1 MTAAEP
7 VASGPGLFQPITR
20 EPRLS
25 EKVADLL
32 LESIT
37 SGHLEQGD
45 RLPSERELGE
55 RFGVSRTVIREAVR
69 TLAAKGVIEVRAGS
83 GLRVAEVGS
92 STVRESMTLFLRSH
106 RVLNYDKVNEVRT
119 LLEVEVAGLAAE
131 RATNEDIETLR
142 EIMRRM
148 ESVIEDVEAAS
159 IEDVAFHRKIATST
173 QNELY
178 GLMLDSIGDV
188 LLEIRRSTLAGGT
201 PGRQVLAWHAR
212 ILDRIAAHDPEGARE
227 AMHDHLAKIEQAWIA
242 REKKAAAQ
250 ARESTDE
257 SAS

>member
-1 MTAAEP
+1 VTAAEP
-7 VASGPGLFQPITR
+7 VASGPALFQPIVR

-25 EKVADLL
+25 EKVADLI
-32 LESIT
+32 LESII
-37 SGHLEQGD
+37 SGQLEHGD

-69 TLAAKGVIEVRAGS
+69 TLAAKGVVEVRPGS

-92 STVRESMTLFLRSH
+92 STVRESMTLFLRSSP
-106 RVLNYDKVNEVRT
+106 VLNYDQVNEVRT

-131 RATNEDIETLR
+131 RATAEDIETLT
-142 EIMRRM
+142 EILRRM
-148 ESVIEDVEAAS
+148 ETVIDDVEAAS
-159 IEDVAFHRKIATST
+159 IEDVAFHRQIATTT

-201 PGRQVLAWHAR
+201 PGPAVLAWHAR

-227 AMHDHLAKIEQAWIA
+227 AMRDHLAKIEQAWIA
-242 REKKAAAQ
+242 REEKAAAQ
-250 ARESTDE
+250 PRPPADDSKT
-257 SAS
+257 